1 MNILS
6 ILSIPKS
13 VYINLKVFDFK
24 TAIKLPILVSYNT
37 KLIGIKKNTMVIDD
51 SLRFGD
57 IRIGFD
63 GINVVQ

>member
-37 KLIGIKKNTMVIDD
+37 KLIGIKKDTMVIDD
-51 SLRFGD
+51 
-57 IRIGFD
+57 
-63 GINVVQ
+63 